1 MQYKAVLFDLDGTLL
16 PLDQDTF
23 VKAYFGRLAARMAQ
37 YGYEPKQYL
46 DIIMKGTVA
55 MRANDGSRTNE
66 EAFWEV
72 YCDAYGEKARA
83 DESILDDFYR
93 TDFQSVRE
101 VTHADPDAADIVRRL
116 KGKNVPVI
124 VATSPMF
131 PAVATESRIRWA
143 ELDPEDFEIV
153 TTYDNINYCK
163 PNPEYYREICR
174 RLDLAPEDCVMVG
187 NDVDEDMIAETV
199 GMKVFLLT
207 DNLLNRQDAD
217 ISSYPQG
224 GFAELMEFLGV

>member
-1 MQYKAVLFDLDGTLL
+1 MDYKAVLFDLDGTLL

-23 VKAYFGRLAARMAQ
+23 IKAYFGRLAARMAKH
-37 YGYEPKQYL
+37 GYEPKQYL
-46 DIIMKGTVA
+46 DTILKGTVA
-55 MRANDGSRTNE
+55 MRSNDGSRTNE

-72 YCDAYGEKARA
+72 YCNAYGETARE
-83 DESILDDFYR
+83 DEPILDDFYR

-101 VTHADPDAADIVRRL
+101 VTHVDPEAAETVRRL
-116 KGKNVPVI
+116 REKGVPVI

-131 PAVATESRIRWA
+131 PPVATESRIRWA
-143 ELDPEDFEIV
+143 ELNVDDFEMV

-163 PNPEYYREICR
+163 PDPEYYREICR
-174 RLDLAPEDCVMVG
+174 RLDLVPEECVMVG

-207 DNLLNRQDAD
+207 DNLLNRENKD
-217 ISSYPQG
+217 ISKYPQG
-224 GFAELMEFLGV
+224 GFAELREFLKV

>member
-37 YGYEPKQYL
+37 HGYEPKEYL
-46 DIIMKGTVA
+46 ENIMKSTYA
-55 MRANDGSRTNE
+55 MKDNDGSRTNE
-66 EAFWEV
+66 DVFWEF
-72 YCDAYGEKARA
+72 YCGAYGKKARD
-83 DESILDDFYR
+83 DEPILDDFYR

-101 VTHADPDAADIVRRL
+101 VTGVDPEAAETVRRL
-116 KGKNVPVI
+116 REKGVPVI

-131 PAVATESRIRWA
+131 PRIATESRIRWA
-143 ELDPEDFEIV
+143 ELDVADFEMV

-163 PNPEYYREICR
+163 PDPEYYREICR
-174 RLDLAPEDCVMVG
+174 RLGLASEDCVMVG

-207 DNLLNRQDAD
+207 DNLLNRQDKD
-217 ISSYPQG
+217 ISKYPQG
-224 GFAELMEFLGV
+224 GFRELREFLGV